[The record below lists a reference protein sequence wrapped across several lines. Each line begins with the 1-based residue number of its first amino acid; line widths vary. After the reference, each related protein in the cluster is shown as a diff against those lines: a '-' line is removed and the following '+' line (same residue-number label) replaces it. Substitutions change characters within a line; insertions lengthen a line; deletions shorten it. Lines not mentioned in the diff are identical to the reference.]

1 MQSSC
6 EEETRNLKVGRES
19 GEQFIKRTCCCH
31 HYVSAQLVS
40 SASALFAADL
50 QCLLLAKSAKD
61 HLPSGIFHPIEVHT
75 TFSWL
80 L

>member
-1 MQSSC
+1 MRRRDK
-6 EEETRNLKVGRES
+6 ELEGRRES
-19 GEQFIKRTCCCH
+19 GEQLRRTCCCH